1 MATEDLPRC
10 HRPWSRHCGASSAA
24 RPCSSC
30 RFDGR
35 SGPTAAASPVVG
47 TPRMR
52 VVRQSGV
59 RSCWLPLRAARP
71 AARPACPR
79 LTCCP
84 RRRVLR
90 PRLPC
95 LRATRWQ
102 LLVLAAQLNDVLCA
116 LRASRRRARL
126 PASLLRMPGQATLLF
141 PRLLYSASR
150 RVFRATVGCAKL
162 GRVWNMLD
170 ETALADFIV
179 EISRLCLSS
188 CTGGEP
194 RPANPSL
201 GGPGRVAP
209 DPRRRPQW
217 R

>member
-1 MATEDLPRC
+1 MLALPLR
-10 HRPWSRHCGASSAA
+10 RAERAHCGGLAGGWDPSYACA
-24 RPCSSC
+24 EAVR
-30 RFDGR
+30 R
-35 SGPTAAASPVVG
+35 S
-47 TPRMR
+47 RL
-52 VVRQSGV
+52 
-59 RSCWLPLRAARP
+59 CWLPLRAARP
-71 AARPACPR
+71 VARPACPR

-150 RVFRATVGCAKL
+150 RVLRATVGCQTRKSLEYA
-162 GRVWNMLD
+162 VD